1 MDEFFRRIANAK
13 APVTLA
19 VKVVPKSA
27 RNQIA
32 GVLPDGTLKVKIAA
46 PPEKGQANQALC
58 AFLAEQLNIRR
69 AHSAGR
75 GRWWKKTLAARCV
88 VRDVH

>member
-1 MDEFFRRIANAK
+1 MDEFLRRIANAK

-32 GVLPDGTLKVKIAA
+32 GVLADGTLKVKVAA
-46 PPEKGQANQALC
+46 PPEKGRANQALC
-58 AFLAEQLNIRR
+58 AFLAEQLNI
-69 AHSAGR
+69 A
-75 GRWWKKTLAARCV
+75 KTRVTILGGHTSSRKI
-88 VRDVH
+88 VRIG